1 MWPPATC
8 PRAFAT
14 PASPSEGGSAP
25 AMKLQQLRFLCEVA
39 RHGLNVT
46 ATAEELYT
54 SQPAISKQLRQLED
68 ELGVVI
74 FARRGKQ
81 LAEVTT
87 AGRMILAR
95 AERILDEVENIKGV
109 AAEYRAETRG
119 TLSIATTHT
128 QARYALPAVLPALRV
143 AYPELSLHMRQGTTE
158 QIGEL
163 ASAGEVDFAIAPE
176 GMDGYRNLVMM
187 PCYRWNRCVVVPRKH
202 PLARRRRLRAA
213 DLESY
218 PIVTY
223 DAGFHER
230 LPLARDDAA
239 AGAGEDSRQRER
251 EDEDAGLNIALS
263 AVDTDVIKTY
273 VRLGFGIGIV
283 ARMAYDP
290 VADHDLAVLEAAH
303 LFAPSTVYIGC
314 RQGTF
319 MRQFMIDFV
328 GLFAPHLTPPVIE
341 AAMSAASAEARQ
353 ALFADVSLPER

>member
-1 MWPPATC
+1 
-8 PRAFAT
+8 
-14 PASPSEGGSAP
+14 
-25 AMKLQQLRFLCEVA
+25 MKLQQLRFLCEVA

-46 ATAEELYT
+46 ATAEDLYT
-54 SQPAISKQLRQLED
+54 SQPAISKQIRQLED
-68 ELGVVI
+68 ELGVEI

-95 AERILDEVENIKGV
+95 AERILEEVESIKGV

-176 GMDGYRNLVMM
+176 GMDGYRDLVMM

-230 LPLARDDAA
+230 LPLARNG
-239 AGAGEDSRQRER
+239 AGAAPGRPRQPQE
-251 EDEDAGLNIALS
+251 EDAGLNIALS

-283 ARMAYDP
+283 ARMAYDAT
-290 VADHDLAVLEAAH
+290 VDYDLAALDAAH

-341 AAMSAASAEARQ
+341 AAMSAPSGEARQ

>member
-1 MWPPATC
+1 
-8 PRAFAT
+8 
-14 PASPSEGGSAP
+14 
-25 AMKLQQLRFLCEVA
+25 MKLQQLRFLCEVA
-39 RHGLNVT
+39 RHDLNIT
-46 ATAEELYT
+46 ATAEHLYT
-54 SQPAISKQLRQLED
+54 TQPAISKQIRLLED

-74 FARRGKQ
+74 FARRGKL

-87 AGRMILAR
+87 AGQMILER
-95 AERILDEVENIKGV
+95 ASRILEEVENIKGV

-128 QARYALPAVLPALRV
+128 QARYALPSVLPELRAL
-143 AYPELSLHMRQGTTE
+143 YPELSLHMRQGTTE

-163 ASAGEVDFAIAPE
+163 ATAGDVDFAIAPE
-176 GMDGYRNLVMM
+176 AMDGYRDLVMM

-202 PLARRRRLRAA
+202 PLAQRKRLTAA

-230 LPLARDDAA
+230 LPLAGGVAEPPTAPAPEDD
-239 AGAGEDSRQRER
+239 
-251 EDEDAGLNIALS
+251 DETGLNIALS

-283 ARMAYDP
+283 AHMAYDP
-290 VADHDLAVLEAAH
+290 AIDRDLAALDAAH

-314 RQGTF
+314 RKGTF

-328 GLFAPHLTPPVIE
+328 GLFAPHLTPTVIE
-341 AAMSAASAEARQ
+341 AAMAAPDAVARRE
-353 ALFADVSLPER
+353 LFAEVALPER

>member
-1 MWPPATC
+1 
-8 PRAFAT
+8 
-14 PASPSEGGSAP
+14 
-25 AMKLQQLRFLCEVA
+25 MKLQQLRFLCEVA

-95 AERILDEVENIKGV
+95 AERILEEVENIKGV

-128 QARYALPAVLPALRV
+128 QARYALPGVLPALRV

-230 LPLARDDAA
+230 LPLARDGAA
-239 AGAGEDSRQRER
+239 AGVGEDSRQRER

-273 VRLGFGIGIV
+273 VRLGFGIVIV

-290 VADHDLAVLEAAH
+290 VADHDLAVIEAAH

>member
-1 MWPPATC
+1 
-8 PRAFAT
+8 
-14 PASPSEGGSAP
+14 
-25 AMKLQQLRFLCEVA
+25 MKLQQLRFLSEVA

-46 ATAEELYT
+46 ATAEDLYT

-68 ELGVVI
+68 ELGVEI

-81 LAEVTT
+81 FAAVTT
-87 AGRMILAR
+87 AGRMILER
-95 AERILDEVENIKGV
+95 AERILEEVENIKGV
-109 AAEYRAETRG
+109 AAEYRAEARG

-230 LPLARDDAA
+230 LPLAREGGQAA
-239 AGAGEDSRQRER
+239 AGAG

-283 ARMAYDP
+283 ARMAYDAA
-290 VADHDLAVLEAAH
+290 VDYDLAALDAAH

-341 AAMSAASAEARQ
+341 AAMAAADAEARQ

>member
-1 MWPPATC
+1 
-8 PRAFAT
+8 
-14 PASPSEGGSAP
+14 
-25 AMKLQQLRFLCEVA
+25 MKLQQLRFLCEVA
-39 RHGLNVT
+39 RHDLNVT
-46 ATAEELYT
+46 ATAEHLYT
-54 SQPAISKQLRQLED
+54 SQPAISKQIRLLED

-74 FARRGKQ
+74 FARGGKQ
-81 LAEVTT
+81 LREVTT

-95 AERILDEVENIKGV
+95 AERIMEEVENIRGV
-109 AAEYRAETRG
+109 AAEFRAETRG

-128 QARYALPAVLPALRV
+128 QARYALPSVLPTLR
-143 AYPELSLHMRQGTTE
+143 AKYPELSLHMRQGTTE

-176 GMDGYRNLVMM
+176 AMDRYRNLVMM
-187 PCYRWNRCVVVPRKH
+187 PCYRWNRCVVVSRRH
-202 PLARRRRLRAA
+202 PLAKRQLTAA

-218 PIVTY
+218 PLVTY

-230 LPLARDDAA
+230 LPLAPETGLSD
-239 AGAGEDSRQRER
+239 
-251 EDEDAGLNIALS
+251 EDEDAPGLNIALS

-283 ARMAYDP
+283 AKMAYDP
-290 VADHDLAVLEAAH
+290 VIDHDLVAVDAAH

-314 RQGTF
+314 RKGTF

-341 AAMSAASAEARQ
+341 AAMAARDGEARQ
-353 ALFADVSLPER
+353 ALFAELFAETPLPER